1 MASKRRGPVLL
12 ELVKGR
18 PVSPLPNDP
27 LNPSPPKP
35 QKTPQPLPATHTP
48 DDGSGAAG
56 SLISGRVLR
65 VPAGY
70 LFFAVAAVI
79 AIFLIG
85 WALGHRQ
92 AAAEH
97 KREMAALA
105 QRGAL
110 PSEDPLLAGG
120 GLTAPLISATAPRS
134 AAPAP
139 ASRLPRANTGQRPP
153 AAGSPRETA
162 TLREGLNYLIVAR
175 ADAEN
180 AEKARV
186 FLRERGLNAVIRKE
200 NNRWHLVIINQ
211 AFPRGTTDEPEAQ
224 TLKSKVQRLGRMWKA
239 ERRGY
244 TDFSDCYF
252 KLWRAGD

>member
-1 MASKRRGPVLL
+1 MLL

-18 PVSPLPNDP
+18 PASSTPDEPVAPA
-27 LNPSPPKP
+27 PPKP
-35 QKTPQPLPATHTP
+35 KKTPRPLPGKNTP

-56 SLISGRVLR
+56 GLVSGRVLR

-70 LFFAVAAVI
+70 LFFVAAAVI
-79 AIFLIG
+79 AVFLIG

-97 KREMAALA
+97 KREMANLA

-110 PSEDPLLAGG
+110 PSEDPLLTGG
-120 GLTAPLISATAPRS
+120 GLTAPLVPATAPRS
-134 AAPAP
+134 TSPGP
-139 ASRLPRANTGQRPP
+139 TSGLPRAGADQP
-153 AAGSPRETA
+153 ASPAGRSPAEA

-186 FLRERGLNAVIRKE
+186 FLREQGLNAIIRRE

-224 TLKSKVQRLGRMWKA
+224 TLKSEVQRLGRIWKA

-244 TDFSDCYF
+244 TDFNDCYF
-252 KLWRAGD
+252 KLWRPGD